1 MSENSL
7 NGEERIMSILVAFV
21 LAAAFTARV
30 LGAAYLVVCVIVNFL
45 AFCFGFVF
53 SFKLA
58 LGVFTILCIFLFLVF
73 IFQEGE

>member
-1 MSENSL
+1 MKEVSL
-7 NGEERIMSILVAFV
+7 NGKERMMSILVAFV
-21 LAAAFTARV
+21 LAAVFTALV

-58 LGVFTILCIFLFLVF
+58 LGVLTVICIFLVLVC

>member
-1 MSENSL
+1 MRENSL

-21 LAAAFTARV
+21 LAAAFTAIV

-58 LGVFTILCIFLFLVF
+58 LGVFTILCIFLFLVC

>member
-1 MSENSL
+1 MKENSL

-21 LAAAFTARV
+21 LAAAFTAIL

-45 AFCFGFVF
+45 AFCFGFAF

-58 LGVFTILCIFLFLVF
+58 LGVLTIICMFLFLVC
-73 IFQEGE
+73 IFNEE

>member
-1 MSENSL
+1 
-7 NGEERIMSILVAFV
+7 MSILVAFV
-21 LAAAFTARV
+21 LAAVFTALV

-58 LGVFTILCIFLFLVF
+58 LGVLTVICIFLVLVC

>member
-1 MSENSL
+1 MKENSL
-7 NGEERIMSILVAFV
+7 NGEERIMSILVAFI
-21 LAAAFTARV
+21 LAAVFTAIV

-45 AFCFGFVF
+45 AFCFGFAF

-58 LGVFTILCIFLFLVF
+58 LGVLTILCIFLFLVC

>member
-1 MSENSL
+1 MKEVSL
-7 NGEERIMSILVAFV
+7 NGKERMMSILIAFV
-21 LAAAFTARV
+21 LAAVFTALV

-58 LGVFTILCIFLFLVF
+58 LGALTVICIFLILLCIFK
-73 IFQEGE
+73 EE